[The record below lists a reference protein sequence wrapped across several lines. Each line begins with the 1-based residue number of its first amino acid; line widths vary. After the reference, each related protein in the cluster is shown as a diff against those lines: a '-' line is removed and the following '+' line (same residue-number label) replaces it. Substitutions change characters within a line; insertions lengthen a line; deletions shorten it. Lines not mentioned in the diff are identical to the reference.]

1 MATAPT
7 ATAPTATA
15 PLVVLFVD
23 PRCRDVL
30 LSGGKGASLA
40 VMTGEGLPVPPGF
53 VVTSRAFEVA
63 VGPSELRRRARD
75 KDIDGARALVA
86 AGRVPRDLVE
96 AAFGSLRG
104 PVAVRSSACAEDS
117 EGASY
122 AGQQETY
129 LNVGELDDVLG
140 RIVECW
146 LSFFTDR
153 AMFYREEKG
162 SLDDVRMAV
171 VVQEMVDSATSGV
184 LFTADPVQRRRD
196 RMVIEAARGLGEH
209 VVSGEVTPDHYVL
222 DRHGAIKRSRIVGDS
237 PVLTDAQC
245 AELATMGRH
254 LAELHGVPQDIEWA
268 YDDAGSLFLLQSRPI
283 TTL

>member
-1 MATAPT
+1 MT
-7 ATAPTATA
+7 TA
-15 PLVVLFVD
+15 PLVLPFGD
-23 PRCRDVL
+23 RRCREVG

-53 VVTSRAFEVA
+53 VVTSAAFEAA
-63 VGPSELRRRARD
+63 VDPNGLRRLARERDVERARV
-75 KDIDGARALVA
+75 LVA
-86 AGRVPRDLVE
+86 AARVPGDLVADE
-96 AAFGSLRG
+96 YARLAG

-129 LNVGELDDVLG
+129 LNVADLGTVLT
-140 RIVECW
+140 RIVDCW

-153 AMFYREEKG
+153 AMFYRAEKG

-171 VVQEMVDSATSGV
+171 VVQRMVDSAKSGV
-184 LFTADPVQRRRD
+184 LFTADPVHGRRD
-196 RMVIEAARGLGEH
+196 RMVVEAAHGLGEH

-222 DRHGAIKRSRIVGDS
+222 DRHGSVKRSRVVGDA
-237 PVLTDAQC
+237 PVLTEAEC
-245 AELATMGRH
+245 AELAKMGRH
-254 LAELHGVPQDIEWA
+254 LVELHGSPQDIEWA
-268 YDDAGSLFLLQSRPI
+268 YDAEGSLFLLQSRPI

>member
-1 MATAPT
+1 MTLGMTP
-7 ATAPTATA
+7 A
-15 PLVVLFVD
+15 PLVMPFD
-23 PRCRDVL
+23 DTRCREVS

-53 VVTSRAFEVA
+53 VVTSAAFEAA
-63 VGPSELRRRARD
+63 VDPGELRERVREE
-75 KDIDGARALVA
+75 DIDGARTLVA
-86 AGRVPRDLVE
+86 AGRVPCDLVA
-96 AAFGSLRG
+96 AAFETLAG

-129 LNVGELDDVLG
+129 LGVGTLDDVLG
-140 RIVECW
+140 RIVDCW

-153 AMFYREEKG
+153 ALFYRQEKG

-171 VVQEMVDSATSGV
+171 VVQEMVDSAMSGV
-184 LFTADPVQRRRD
+184 LFTADPVHGRRD
-196 RMVIEAARGLGEH
+196 RMVVEAARGLGEH

-222 DRHGAIKRSRIVGDS
+222 DRHGTVKRSRIVGQA
-237 PVLTDAQC
+237 PVLTEAQC
-245 AELATMGRH
+245 ADLAAMGRH
-254 LAELHGVPQDIEWA
+254 LADLHGGPQDIEWA
-268 YDDAGSLFLLQSRPI
+268 YDDTGSLFLLQSRPI